1 MAHSHDLGTLGQ
13 RKSCHGDYNLHASAM
28 AVHTNEHSA
37 KTMSTDSEFRVAV
50 MPGDGIGPEVCDVC
64 LKVLHA
70 LVTRVGGFQLVTQVL
85 AGGAAHYRDTGV
97 ALPDES
103 TKAAEDADAIL
114 FGAMGLP
121 DVRMPDGTE
130 INPQVALRIEFELYA
145 GVRPIKTIPGIP
157 LPLADSRA
165 RDIDLVIIRE
175 QTEGLFADFHNKG
188 TRDGETVVNRCVVT
202 RAGTS
207 RVVDFAFRLADS
219 RRSKG
224 RPGHVTCVDKANVLT
239 SMAFFRE
246 IFDERRTN
254 FPIVKADHAYIDAT
268 ALNLVRQPWTFDV
281 LVTENLLG
289 DILSDLAAGLVGGM
303 GVAPSADI
311 GDRHAMFQPC
321 HGSAPDIAGTDK
333 ANPTALLLSA
343 AMMLDWLG
351 ERHRV
356 SACLSAA
363 TRLRQAIERSFA
375 KGLIRPYDCGGT
387 HGTREIAQTVI
398 DNIQNRP

>member
-1 MAHSHDLGTLGQ
+1 M
-13 RKSCHGDYNLHASAM
+13 
-28 AVHTNEHSA
+28 HTSEHSVN
-37 KTMSTDSEFRVAV
+37 TMSTDSEFRVAV

-70 LVTRVGGFQLVTQVL
+70 LVTRVAGLQLMTEVL

-103 TKAAEDADAIL
+103 TKAAEDSDAIL

-130 INPQVALRIEFELYA
+130 INPQVTLRIGLELYA
-145 GVRPIKTIPGIP
+145 GVRPIKAMPGMP
-157 LPLADSRA
+157 LPLADPRA

-175 QTEGLFADFHNKG
+175 QTEGLFADFQDKG
-188 TRDGETVVNRCVVT
+188 TRDGDTAVDRCVVT

-207 RVVDFAFRLADS
+207 RVVDFAFRLADF

-246 IFDERRTN
+246 IFDERRGN
-254 FPIVKADHAYIDAT
+254 FPTVDAGHAYIDAT
-268 ALNLVRQPWTFDV
+268 ALNLVRQPRTFDV

-289 DILSDLAAGLVGGM
+289 DILSDLAAGLIGGM

-311 GDRHAMFQPC
+311 GDRHAMFPPC
-321 HGSAPDIAGTDK
+321 HGSAPDIAGIDK
-333 ANPTALLLSA
+333 ANPIALLLSA

-351 ERHRV
+351 ERHHV
-356 SACLSAA
+356 SACLTAA
-363 TRLRQAIERSFA
+363 TRLRQAIERGFA
-375 KGLIRPYDCGGT
+375 NGLIRPYDFGGT
-387 HGTREIAQTVI
+387 HGTRKIAQTVI
-398 DNIQNRP
+398 DNINTR

>member
-1 MAHSHDLGTLGQ
+1 
-13 RKSCHGDYNLHASAM
+13 
-28 AVHTNEHSA
+28 
-37 KTMSTDSEFRVAV
+37 MSIDNEFRVAV
-50 MPGDGIGPEVCDVC
+50 LPGDGIGPEVCNAC

-70 LVTRVGGFQLVTQVL
+70 LVTRAGGFQLATEVL
-85 AGGAAHYRDTGV
+85 AGGAAYYRDTGV
-97 ALPDES
+97 ALPHES
-103 TKAAEDADAIL
+103 IKAAENADAIL

-121 DVRMPDGTE
+121 DVRLPDGTE
-130 INPQVALRIEFELYA
+130 INPQVTLRIEFDLYA
-145 GVRPIKTIPGIP
+145 GVRPIKPMPGMP
-157 LPLADSRA
+157 LPLVDPRA
-165 RDIDLVIIRE
+165 HDIDLVIIRE
-175 QTEGLFADFHNKG
+175 QTEGLFADFQGKKTH
-188 TRDGETVVNRCVVT
+188 DGETAVDRCVVT

-207 RVVDFAFRLADS
+207 RVVDFAFRLADA

-224 RPGHVTCVDKANVLT
+224 RSGHVICVDKANVLK

-246 IFDERRTN
+246 IFDERRVN
-254 FPIVKADHAYIDAT
+254 FPTVEADHAYIDAT

-333 ANPTALLLSA
+333 ANPTALFLSA

-351 ERHRV
+351 KRHRV
-356 SACLSAA
+356 SACVDAA
-363 TRLRQAIERSFA
+363 TRLRQAIELGFA
-375 KGLIRPYDCGGT
+375 NGLIRPYDFGGT
-387 HGTREIAQTVI
+387 QGTREITQIVI
-398 DNIQNRP
+398 DNINTS

>member
-1 MAHSHDLGTLGQ
+1 
-13 RKSCHGDYNLHASAM
+13 
-28 AVHTNEHSA
+28 
-37 KTMSTDSEFRVAV
+37 MSIDSEFRVAV
-50 MPGDGIGPEVCDVC
+50 MPGDGIGPEVCGVC
-64 LKVLHA
+64 LEVLHI
-70 LVTRVGGFQLVTQVL
+70 LVKRVGGFRLVTEVL
-85 AGGAAHYRDTGV
+85 PGGAAHYRDTGV
-97 ALPDES
+97 ALPDET

-145 GVRPIKTIPGIP
+145 GVRPIKAMPGTP
-157 LPLADSRA
+157 LPLADPRA

-175 QTEGLFADFHNKG
+175 QTEGLFADFQDR
-188 TRDGETVVNRCVVT
+188 TTQDGDTAVNRCVVT

-207 RVVDFAFRLADS
+207 RVADFAFRLADS

-246 IFDERRTN
+246 IFDERRIN
-254 FPIVKADHAYIDAT
+254 FPTITADHAYVDAT
-268 ALNLVRQPWTFDV
+268 ALNLVRQPWMFDV

-311 GDRHAMFQPC
+311 GDKHAMFQPC
-321 HGSAPDIAGTDK
+321 HGSAPDIAGTHK
-333 ANPTALLLSA
+333 ANPVALFLSA

-351 ERHRV
+351 ERQGV
-356 SACLSAA
+356 SACLTAA
-363 TRLRQAIERSFA
+363 KRLRQAIERGFTN
-375 KGLIRPYDCGGT
+375 GLIRPYDFGGT

-398 DNIQNRP
+398 DNINTN